1 MLKTITTLFLCFTSS
16 LLFAQTQEFTD
27 KDLTQF
33 AEAFQQVRFINQSSQ
48 QDMVKALEAEGL
60 SVERFNMINQA
71 EQNPNK
77 DSDATEEELNQYKS
91 AMESVES
98 IQAKTQE
105 DLLAKISATG
115 LSLERYQQIATQLQS
130 DENLQKRLSEIMKK

>member
-16 LLFAQTQEFTD
+16 LIFAQAQEITD

-60 SVERFNMINQA
+60 SVERFNTINQA

-77 DSDATEEELNQYKS
+77 ESDATDEELDKYKS
-91 AMESVES
+91 AMESVEG

-105 DLLAKISATG
+105 DLLAKIKASG
-115 LSLERYQQIATQLQS
+115 LSIERYQQIATQLQS
-130 DENLQKRLSEIMKK
+130 DENLQQRLSEIMKK